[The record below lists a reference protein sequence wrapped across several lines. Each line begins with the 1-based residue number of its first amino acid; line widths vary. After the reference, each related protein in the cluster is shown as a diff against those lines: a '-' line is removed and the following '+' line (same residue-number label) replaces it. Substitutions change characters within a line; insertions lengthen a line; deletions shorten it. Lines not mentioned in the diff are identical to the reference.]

1 MRERLVWGDWAR
13 ILGLYLVILG
23 HFFPGMVKSFIF
35 SFHVPF
41 FFFMSGYFT
50 TYKSN
55 NFRKHLTQTLI
66 IPYLLICMINAYIGI
81 DNTNSIIPT
90 FANILLG
97 FHGLD
102 NLIFGGG
109 EWMSRNVVC
118 LYTNFDKDN
127 RSLYL

>member
-23 HFFPGMVKSFIF
+23 HFFPGIVKSFIF

-41 FFFMSGYFT
+41 FFFISGYFT

-55 NFRKHLTQTLI
+55 NFWKHLTQTLI
-66 IPYLLICMINAYIGI
+66 VPYLLICMINAYIGVG
-81 DNTNSIIPT
+81 NTNSMIPT

-109 EWMSRNVVC
+109 WMSRNVVC

>member
-13 ILGLYLVILG
+13 IFSHLGA
-23 HFFPGMVKSFIF
+23 FFPGMVKSFIF
-35 SFHVPF
+35 SFHAPF
-41 FFFMSGYFT
+41 FFFISGYFT

-55 NFRKHLTQTLI
+55 NFGKHLTQTLI
-66 IPYLLICMINAYIGI
+66 VPYLLICMINAYIGI

-102 NLIFGGG
+102 NLILGGK
-109 EWMSRNVVC
+109 WMSRNVVC
-118 LYTNFDKDN
+118 LYTDFDKDN

>member
-41 FFFMSGYFT
+41 FFFISGYFT
-50 TYKSN
+50 TYKSI
-55 NFRKHLTQTLI
+55 NFWKHLTQTLI
-66 IPYLLICMINAYIGI
+66 VPYLLICMINAYIGI
-81 DNTNSIIPT
+81 DNTNLIIPT

-97 FHGLD
+97 IHGLD
-102 NLIFGGG
+102 NLISGGVMDVKKCG
-109 EWMSRNVVC
+109 LSIR
-118 LYTNFDKDN
+118 
-127 RSLYL
+127 

>member
-1 MRERLVWGDWAR
+1 MGRLGTNIR
-13 ILGLYLVILG
+13 
-23 HFFPGMVKSFIF
+23 FIF
-35 SFHVPF
+35 SHLGAFFPRHGEKFYFFFPCSF
-41 FFFMSGYFT
+41 FFFISGYFT

-55 NFRKHLTQTLI
+55 NFGKHLTQTLI
-66 IPYLLICMINAYIGI
+66 VPYLLICMINAYIGI

-102 NLIFGGG
+102 NLILGGK
-109 EWMSRNVVC
+109 WMSRNVVC